1 MSQLPAALA
10 LAEEDAKMMLGA
22 QVHLGTRNC
31 DANMQR
37 YVWKRRA
44 EDGIHIIDL
53 RKTWEKIVLAAR
65 VIVAIENPADLAV
78 VAVQAA
84 GTLPFAQRAVLK
96 FASYTHSTPIAGRF
110 TPGTFTNYI
119 QAKYIE
125 PRLLLVTDP
134 TKDHQPLTEASYCNV
149 PVIAFVDTDSPLR
162 HVDIAIP
169 CNNKGKYSIAL
180 MYYLLCREVLRLR
193 DAIPRNT
200 PWDVM
205 VDMFVYPDA
214 EDIAQQE
221 EAAANARPE
230 QTYDGFN
237 ANQSE
242 ALFATTQ
249 VQPDWNEDENAGV
262 WDQNAV
268 GGVPAPTGET
278 WEGESTYE

>member
-1 MSQLPAALA
+1 MLA
-10 LAEEDAKMMLGA
+10 A

-193 DAIPRNT
+193 DTVPRSA

-221 EAAANARPE
+221 ETVAARSE
-230 QTYDGFN
+230 QTFDGFGVG
-237 ANQSE
+237 QSE

-249 VQPDWNEDENAGV
+249 VQGPDWNEDETAGM
-262 WDQNAV
+262 WDPTAV
-268 GGVPAPTGET
+268 GGPAGGAPAGET